1 MPLTITRTA
10 SVYRLWDDADI
21 RECFA
26 VHADAGW
33 VCSLVC
39 AKENDTV
46 VWAVR
51 LQHSESRQLISA
63 SVDDVV
69 VSDGVTVQ
77 ALTVADYNTA
87 NPDNVIEEGS

>member
-1 MPLTITRTA
+1 MPLTIQRSAT
-10 SVYRLWDDADI
+10 VYRLWDENDL
-21 RECFA
+21 RECFG
-26 VHADAGW
+26 VHAETGW

-63 SVDDVV
+63 AVDDVV

-77 ALTVADYNTA
+77 ALTVAAYNTA

>member
-1 MPLTITRTA
+1 MPLTIQRSAT
-10 SVYRLWDDADI
+10 VYRLWEDSDM

-26 VHADAGW
+26 DHALTGW

-39 AKENDTV
+39 AKENDAT

-51 LQHSESRQLISA
+51 LQNADLRQIVSA
-63 SVDDVV
+63 SVGDVI

-87 NPDNVIEEGS
+87 NPDNQIEGS